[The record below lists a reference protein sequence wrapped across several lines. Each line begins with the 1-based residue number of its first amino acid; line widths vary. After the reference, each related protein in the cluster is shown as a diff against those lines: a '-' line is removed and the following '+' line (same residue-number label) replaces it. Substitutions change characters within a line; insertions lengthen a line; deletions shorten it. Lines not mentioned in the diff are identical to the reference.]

1 MTRRSLQLQ
10 DADARTRRIRSE
22 MGREIREARLEGGI
36 SLRTAAGRVDVSHS
50 QFGRIERGELEE
62 LTVGQLC
69 RACASVGLQLLVRAM
84 PGTGTPLDAGQLALI
99 GRLRALLP
107 QSVRVRTEV
116 PIPIPGDRRG
126 WDVVLSLD
134 PDSVPVEA
142 EARLRDIQALDR
154 RSALKLRDSEF
165 DRLVLLVSDTANN
178 RHALQAYREH
188 LRTSVPLDTRQVM
201 AALRAGRTPSA
212 SGIVVL

>member
-1 MTRRSLQLQ
+1 VRVGWAATARPR
-10 DADARTRRIRSE
+10 DAGHRD
-22 MGREIREARLEGGI
+22 
-36 SLRTAAGRVDVSHS
+36 
-50 QFGRIERGELEE
+50 
-62 LTVGQLC
+62 
-69 RACASVGLQLLVRAM
+69 
-84 PGTGTPLDAGQLALI
+84 PLDAGQLALI

-154 RSALKLRDSEF
+154 RSALKVRDSEF

-188 LRTSVPLDTRQVM
+188 LRTSFPLDTRQVM